1 MSALDRL
8 ARERT
13 ELSDS
18 DIERLH
24 ALTSEW
30 TLISDL
36 ALSDLV
42 LWLPTWNDGG
52 FIAAA
57 QIRPATAPTTI
68 TEDVVGSFIARTRSR
83 VLDRAVTLEDVISE
97 RNADALLVP
106 APVEAVPIF
115 NNDVLI
121 AVLERR
127 ASLGSRPIGRLETVY
142 LQAADDLLGMVRDGT
157 FPDLDAVSETEAPP
171 RAGDG
176 LIRLDPKGKVVFASP
191 NAQSA
196 YHRLGL
202 AVEIEGAQLAA
213 MTTKLV
219 HRLGPVDEA
228 VALVASG
235 RAAGGVEVENGIASL
250 TLRSLPLTRG
260 EENLGALVLVRDVTD
275 LRRRERA
282 LLTKDATIREVHHRV
297 KNNLQTVAA
306 LLRLQARRSEHP
318 DAKEALNEAVRRVA
332 AIGLVHETLATTGD
346 SEESVEFDSIIDRL
360 MGQVREFF
368 PAVDLNLTRTG
379 SCGDLS
385 TRIATPLAV
394 VLTELLYNAIEH
406 GVPQGGDITVQASRD
421 GDRLALDVIDSGAPG
436 IAADAQ
442 DGLGL
447 QIVRTL
453 VGEEL
458 RGEVTFNRRSGNAGT
473 QVQIRCEV

>member
-1 MSALDRL
+1 MSALGRL

-13 ELSDS
+13 ELTEA
-18 DIERLH
+18 DIELLH
-24 ALTSEW
+24 ALTAEW
-30 TLISDL
+30 PLISDL

-57 QIRPATAPTTI
+57 QVRPATAPTTI
-68 TEDVVGSFIARTRSR
+68 ADDVVGSFMARTRSR
-83 VLDRAVTLEDVISE
+83 VLDRAVTLQDVISE
-97 RNADALLVP
+97 RVADAPLVP
-106 APVEAVPIF
+106 APIEAIPIF
-115 NNDVLI
+115 NQGRLI
-121 AVLERR
+121 AILERR

-142 LQAADDLLGMVRDGT
+142 LQAADDLLAMVKSGV
-157 FPDLDAVSETEAPP
+157 FPDRESVSQTEAPP

-176 LIRLDPKGKVVFASP
+176 LIRLDVKGRVVFASP

-235 RAAGGVEVENGIASL
+235 RAAGGVEVENGVATL
-250 TLRSLPLTRG
+250 TLRSLPLMRDG
-260 EENLGALVLVRDVTD
+260 DSVGALVLVRDVTD

-368 PAVDLNLTRTG
+368 PSIGLNLKRLG
-379 SCGDLS
+379 SSGDLS
-385 TRIATPLAV
+385 TRVATPLAV

-406 GVPQGGDITVQASRD
+406 GVPAGGDVTIEAQRQ
-421 GDRLALDVIDSGAPG
+421 GDVLVIGVLDSGAPG
-436 IAADAQ
+436 IAPNAA

-458 RGEVTFNRRSGNAGT
+458 RGEVTFARREHDAGT
-473 QVQIRCEV
+473 AVRIKIEV

>member
-1 MSALDRL
+1 MSALGRL

-13 ELSDS
+13 ELSDA
-18 DIERLH
+18 DIDLLH
-24 ALTSEW
+24 SLTAEW
-30 TLISDL
+30 SLISDL

-52 FIAAA
+52 FVAGAHV
-57 QIRPATAPTTI
+57 RPATAPTTI
-68 TEDVVGSFIARTRSR
+68 AEDIVGSFIARTRSR
-83 VLDRAVTLEDVISE
+83 VLDRVVTLQDVIAE
-97 RNADALLVP
+97 RSPTTPLVP
-106 APVEAVPIF
+106 ATVEGIPIF
-115 NNDVLI
+115 SNDSII

-142 LQAADDLLGMVRDGT
+142 LQAADDLLSMVRTGA
-157 FPDLDAVSETEAPP
+157 FPDRDSVSETEAPP

-176 LIRLDPKGKVVFASP
+176 LIRLDAKGKVLFASP

-235 RAAGGVEVENGIASL
+235 RAAGGVEVENGVASL
-250 TLRSLPLTRG
+250 TLRSLPLVRAG
-260 EENLGALVLVRDVTD
+260 ENVGALVLVRDVTD

-346 SEESVEFDSIIDRL
+346 SEERVDFDAIIDRL

-368 PAVDLNLTRTG
+368 PGLALNLKRTG
-379 SCGDLS
+379 STEELS

-406 GVPQGGDITVQASRD
+406 GVPQGGDVSIEVSRTENV
-421 GDRLALDVIDSGAPG
+421 LTLEVIDSGAPG
-436 IAADAQ
+436 IAHDAQ

-458 RGEVTFNRRSGNAGT
+458 RGQVNFARREADAGT
-473 QVQIRCEV
+473 CVTITLEV